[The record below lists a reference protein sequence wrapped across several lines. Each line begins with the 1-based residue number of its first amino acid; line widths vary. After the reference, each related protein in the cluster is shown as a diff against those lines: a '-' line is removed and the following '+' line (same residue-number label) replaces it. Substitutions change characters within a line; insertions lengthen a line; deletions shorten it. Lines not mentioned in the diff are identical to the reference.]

1 MVKLFK
7 RVTFLLEQKDK
18 IKIFYIFVLSMINA
32 FLEILGIG
40 LVIPFVKILTSEQ
53 LFIDY
58 PFLNNIFSSSTNI
71 SQTEIILYGMIF
83 LLLIFFIKMIFI
95 SSLMWVIE
103 NFRLQIRTKY
113 STKLFSNYIFKPYI
127 FHLSRNSA
135 ELLRNCTT
143 VADTFVNSITSILM
157 LFMEL
162 IMLFGVIVF
171 LTIYQPLGSIS
182 LLIIFGSFGYI
193 YYKFNR
199 TKLTS
204 WAKKALFHDKQ
215 KVKTIQES
223 FGSVKEMKL
232 FGIEQSFIEK
242 FKDHIYAE
250 FSTARLTNFYQNL
263 PRYILEFL
271 AIFAIFVLFI
281 ILFIQNVGQTNF
293 LVVLA
298 VFGAAAVKLMPS
310 ANRVIFSFQSLRH
323 SQPSIDL
330 YFHDIQ
336 SDTEYKTDKNELNK
350 INFKDKIELKNITF
364 RYKDDQKDVL
374 NNINLEVPIGSSVG
388 IVGHSGGGKTT
399 LIDIFLGL
407 LKPQKGKIL
416 VDGVDVLE
424 NLKSFQSLIGYVPQ
438 DIYLLDDSLK
448 RNIALGKKEDEIDN
462 EMVMET
468 IQISQLDD
476 AVNKL
481 SNGINSNVGERGSK
495 FSGGEKQ
502 RIGIARSL
510 YNKPKI
516 LVLDEATSSLDI
528 ETEKNFINS
537 IYKLKGDKT
546 ILIISHRESTLQNCD
561 IVYEISQGKLNLKRK
576 K

>member
-1 MVKLFK
+1 
-7 RVTFLLEQKDK
+7 
-18 IKIFYIFVLSMINA
+18 MINA
-32 FLEILGIG
+32 LLEVLSIG

-71 SQTEIILYGMIF
+71 SQNEIILYGMIF

-143 VADTFVNSITSILM
+143 VANGFVNSITSILM

-162 IMLFGVIVF
+162 IMLFGIIVF
-171 LTIYQPLGSIS
+171 LTIYQPLGSVV
-182 LLIIFGSFGYI
+182 LLVVFGAFGYI

-199 TKLTS
+199 AKLTL
-204 WAKKALFHDKQ
+204 WAKKTLLH
-215 KVKTIQES
+215 KTQTIQIVQES
-223 FGSVKEMKL
+223 FGAVKEVKL
-232 FGIEQSFIEK
+232 LGVEQNFIEK
-242 FKDHIYAE
+242 FRDHTYQA
-250 FSTARLTNFYQNL
+250 FDMSRLTTFAQTL

-281 ILFIQNVGQTNF
+281 ILFIQDVGQTKF

-298 VFGAAAVKLMPS
+298 VFGAAAVKLTPS
-310 ANRVIFSFQSLRH
+310 INRTIFSFQSLRH
-323 SQPSIDL
+323 SQPSVDL
-330 YFHDIQ
+330 YFNDIQ

-350 INFKDKIELKNITF
+350 INFKNKIELKNITF
-364 RYKDDQKDVL
+364 RYQEGQNDVL

-416 VDGVDVLE
+416 VDGVDISE

-438 DIYLLDDSLK
+438 DVYLLDDSLK
-448 RNIALGKKEDEIDN
+448 RNIAFGKKEDEIDN
-462 EMVMET
+462 EMITET
-468 IQISQLDD
+468 IKISQLDD
-476 AVNKL
+476 VVNKL
-481 SNGINSNVGERGSK
+481 SNGLNSNVGERGSK

-516 LVLDEATSSLDI
+516 LVLDEATSSLDL

-537 IYKLKGDKT
+537 IYELKDDKT

-561 IVYEISQGKLNLKRK
+561 IIYEISQGKLNLKRK

>member
-1 MVKLFK
+1 
-7 RVTFLLEQKDK
+7 
-18 IKIFYIFVLSMINA
+18 MINA
-32 FLEILGIG
+32 LLEVLSIG

-58 PFLNNIFSSSTNI
+58 PFLNNIFASGTNI

-95 SSLMWVIE
+95 SSLIWIIE
-103 NFRLQIRTKY
+103 TFKLQIRAKY
-113 STKLFSNYIFKPYI
+113 PTKLFSNYIFKPYI

-135 ELLRNCTT
+135 EILRNCTE
-143 VADTFVNSITSILM
+143 VAAAFVESVASILM
-157 LFMEL
+157 LFLEL

-171 LTIYQPLGSIS
+171 LAMYQPLGSAV
-182 LLIIFGSFGYI
+182 LLIFFTAFGYI

-199 TKLTS
+199 GKLTL
-204 WAKKALFHDKQ
+204 WAKKTLFHKKQ
-215 KVKTIQES
+215 TIQIVQES
-223 FGSVKEMKL
+223 FGSVKEVKL
-232 FGIEQSFIEK
+232 LGVEQNFVEK
-242 FKDHIYAE
+242 FKDHTYEA
-250 FSTARLTNFYQNL
+250 FNMARLTSFAQTL

-281 ILFIQNVGQTNF
+281 ILFIQDVGQTKF

-298 VFGAAAVKLMPS
+298 VFGAATVKLMPS
-310 ANRVIFSFQSLRH
+310 INRVIFSFQSLKH
-323 SQPSIDL
+323 SQPSVDL

-336 SDTEYKTDKNELNK
+336 GNTEHKTDKKNELNK
-350 INFKDKIELKNITF
+350 INFKNKIELKNITF
-364 RYKDDQKDVL
+364 RYQEGQNDVL
-374 NNINLEVPIGSSVG
+374 NNINLEVPKGSSVG
-388 IVGHSGGGKTT
+388 IVGHSGSGKTT

-407 LKPQKGKIL
+407 LEPQKGEIL
-416 VDGVDVLE
+416 VDGVDIKE
-424 NLKSFQSLIGYVPQ
+424 NLKSFQSLVGYVPQ
-438 DIYLLDDSLK
+438 DVYLLDDSLK
-448 RNIALGKKEDEIDN
+448 RNIALGKKEEEIDN
-462 EMVMET
+462 ETIKET
-468 IQISQLDD
+468 IKISQLDSP
-476 AVNKL
+476 VNKL
-481 SNGINSNVGERGSK
+481 SNGIDSNIGERGSK

-537 IYKLKGDKT
+537 IDKLKDDKT
-546 ILIISHRESTLQNCD
+546 ILIISHRESTLQKCD
-561 IVYEISQGKLNLKRK
+561 IVYEISKGKLNLKRK